1 MLTTRRASLAL
12 ASGGD
17 NSSAFRKTTHQDR
30 PNGLQSFAC
39 AEATND
45 NPWRLVTLPPPSP
58 DVHPDLRPAGQKSLS
73 PRFHR
78 RCIFLSDS
86 RFLSQF
92 HGLREEHVKLKRI
105 FGSLGCASRR
115 AFFRLCRL
123 LHNDTGAG
131 CMKTLP
137 VSYTAYAGCTRPL
150 SFFFSPSQLP
160 GLQTTQSTLL
170 SRGLRTRWVHVSE
183 SLLTDVSL
191 KFFDIKIWCGVELSA
206 LYYSAVMPKT
216 ADDSRH

>member
-1 MLTTRRASLAL
+1 MGTAFAARTHRKESSPPAHAHHASRILGACV
-12 ASGGD
+12 GGD

-78 RCIFLSDS
+78 RCTFLSDS

-150 SFFFSPSQLP
+150 SFFFL
-160 GLQTTQSTLL
+160 LL
-170 SRGLRTRWVHVSE
+170 SCQAYKQLSQPCSREDFAPVGCTSPRACSRT
-183 SLLTDVSL
+183 
-191 KFFDIKIWCGVELSA
+191 
-206 LYYSAVMPKT
+206 
-216 ADDSRH
+216 